1 MNEKASTRGWNP
13 GRDDRV
19 IGIDLDNTLACYDE
33 LFHAAACEEGL
44 IESVT
49 AKSKEKI
56 RDAIRL
62 LPDGE
67 SKWTRLQAIV
77 YGPRMSGA
85 IAFPG
90 CEQFL
95 RHCAKRGTKTLVVSH
110 KTAFA
115 PLDGKQVDLR
125 QAARD
130 WMESRNFFG
139 ANGRGL
145 SPEKVFFEST
155 RAEKVETIRA
165 LGCTHFIDDL
175 AEVFAEPNFP
185 PGVSKLL
192 FAPHGAVAAS
202 TDVKI
207 FKSWLELDQF
217 FFP

>member
-1 MNEKASTRGWNP
+1 MNENASTLSRNP

-19 IGIDLDNTLACYDE
+19 IGIDLDNTLVCYDE

-44 IESVT
+44 IESAT
-49 AKSKEKI
+49 PKSKEKI

-62 LPDGE
+62 LANGE
-67 SKWTRLQAIV
+67 TKWTRLQAIV

-85 IAFPG
+85 IALAG

-95 RHCAKRGTKTLVVSH
+95 RHCAQRGTRALVVSH

-125 QAARD
+125 QAALG
-130 WMESRNFFG
+130 WMEDKNFFG
-139 ANGRGL
+139 VNGGGL
-145 SPEKVFFEST
+145 SPENVYFEST

-165 LGCTHFIDDL
+165 LRCTHFIDDL
-175 AEVFAEPNFP
+175 VEVFAEPNFP

-192 FAPHGAVAAS
+192 FAPHGANAAR
-202 TDVKI
+202 DGVQV
-207 FKSWLELDQF
+207 FKSWLELDRS